1 MREIKIYHNPNFL
14 SYQGNH
20 AQIPLVNQLVAT
32 VTLADEL
39 PTPQSLHIAFAQTQ
53 HLDAPWYHNL
63 GVLPH
68 LRSTSVGDLL
78 ADDNGRF
85 FVVERCGFQPYQPP
99 SLPWPAAQPGDLVG
113 HQDTGVYRVIA
124 RRLSPKFRAQRL
136 TAVIPHAQI
145 WIDGARSWAVLVP
158 ITEPI
163 P

>member
-1 MREIKIYHNPNFL
+1 MSQIKVYHNPNFL

-20 AQIPLVNQLVAT
+20 AQIPLINQLVAT
-32 VTLADEL
+32 VTIANEL
-39 PTPQSLHIAFAQTQ
+39 PTPQALDIAFAQTQ
-53 HLDAPWYHNL
+53 HLDVPRYHNL

-85 FVVERCGFQPYQPP
+85 FVVESCGFQPYQPP
-99 SLPWPAAQPGDLVG
+99 SLPWATAQPGDLVG
-113 HQDTGVYRVIA
+113 HQETGLYRVVA
-124 RRLSPKFRAQRL
+124 RRLSSKFRAQRL
-136 TAVIPHAQI
+136 TAVIPDAQI

-158 ITEPI
+158 ITEPA

>member
-1 MREIKIYHNPNFL
+1 MPQIKVYHNPNFL

-20 AQIPLVNQLVAT
+20 AQIPPINQLVAT
-32 VTLADEL
+32 VTITDEL
-39 PTPQSLHIAFAQTQ
+39 TTPQALNIAFAQTQ
-53 HLDAPWYHNL
+53 HLDVPWFQNL

-99 SLPWPAAQPGDLVG
+99 SLPWPTAQPGDLVG
-113 HQDTGVYRVIA
+113 HPETGLYRVVA
-124 RRLSPKFRAQRL
+124 RRLSPKFRAQRI

-145 WIDGARSWAVLVP
+145 WIDGNRSWAVLVP
-158 ITEPI
+158 LTEPD